1 MFQKLTGK
9 IIKFFNN
16 RYWLFLALVVLIS
29 YGQMLWMQ
37 PWEDDSGLFIKLANI
52 QSNVGYFGF
61 GPFGSGIYKYTA
73 VPFIPIY
80 HFFGHNIVAYFALC
94 LVAYLVATLV
104 VYKLFSQILGETAG
118 RIAGLVLA
126 AGYISSDAFWR
137 LTNGVATCIS
147 FLLVTFF
154 VYFYVKYLNL
164 SKFRYY
170 LLTLFFYAISLQY
183 FVVRDLY
190 LFAIVVVFELVFFVF
205 KKPFKFPLY
214 SLLRLIPFGLIFYWL
229 VIMAGDSRSD
239 GLKEFVFGIL
249 NGHLELT
256 YGFVSTLSNIV
267 LPDYITN
274 FVFKFRYGYAFL
286 LTSIL
291 IVVFLL
297 LRQLKNGLSLMRA
310 YYILIL
316 LWILT
321 AKNIYRPELLGTNV
335 NGLHLATLGGVILIT
350 SVLIAVCIKNRK
362 MFILF
367 WSWVLVNVSV
377 YAAYFPTTTYET
389 ISRYMSHSF
398 YAWTAVV
405 GILYAEINRRK
416 KYGQFFSLLIL
427 IYIVL
432 NLANSVIYQRNF
444 LVTKSIPVKFFY
456 QDLQRLLPRIEKGD
470 ILYFDVSNDS
480 QVAFRAAIS
489 GAMIP
494 NTGTISWRYGVDRY
508 DFQMFEDPSSL
519 FTYLKDHPA
528 DVEKIHTFF
537 YSKKGLSE
545 TTSEFVKLFQS
556 NKSLNLT
563 FDNISSK
570 YNLKSGLS
578 GTSVN
583 KSNLELSNLEI
594 SSLTPFK
601 LLVSLV
607 AEPLDFSNI
616 KYPVF
621 YGNDKFDPI
630 FIKDQNL
637 QGLAFKYNKF
647 KNLFKYS
654 QIEVSSSWQDRVEKN
669 LIDGDTGTVWQA
681 DRILWLDSEQH
692 LIVKMNNVQR
702 FSRLQFTNAYATS
715 TPLEFEMFYSNDLVN
730 WKNLGVY
737 KNAKR
742 MENGE
747 TKIVDFEPQNFR
759 YFKIKFVKTLNG
771 DSPAISEVLL
781 IPSEFDQLNIFQAN
795 QYLYNPFAN
804 MPSADVYNKLLF
816 NTQFTGKLNI
826 AWNNDKF
833 ALPQSD
839 PLIYS
844 NINFDGK
851 MHTYEF
857 SLPAGGRV
865 VNKLMFEVTNFP
877 GQITIKNIEVL
888 Y

>member
-1 MFQKLTGK
+1 MIQKLTAR
-9 IIKFFNN
+9 ITKFFNTK
-16 RYWLFLALVVLIS
+16 YWLFLVLVVLIS

-94 LVAYLVATLV
+94 LVAYLVSTLM
-104 VYKLFSQILGETAG
+104 VYKLFSQILGKTAG
-118 RIAGLVLA
+118 RVAGFTLA

-137 LTNGVATCIS
+137 MTNGVATCVS
-147 FLLVTFF
+147 FVLVTSFI
-154 VYFYVKYLNL
+154 YFYIRYVNL

-170 LLTLFFYAISLQY
+170 LLALLFYAISLQY

-190 LFAIVVVFELVFFVF
+190 LFAVAVIFELVFFVF
-205 KKPFKFPLY
+205 KRPFKLPIY
-214 SLLRLIPFGLIFYWL
+214 SFLRLIPFGTIFYWL

-239 GLKEFVFGIL
+239 GLKEFVSGIFH
-249 NGHLELT
+249 GHLELT

-267 LPDYITN
+267 IPDYITN
-274 FVFKFRYGYAFL
+274 FIFKFRHGYAFL
-286 LTSIL
+286 FVSIL
-291 IVVFLL
+291 IIVFLFL
-297 LRQLKNGLSLMRA
+297 NKFKNGLFLMRV

-316 LWILT
+316 FWVLVS
-321 AKNIYRPELLGTNV
+321 KNIYKPELLGTNI
-335 NGLHLATLGGVILIT
+335 NGLHTATLGGAILIT
-350 SVLIAVCIKNRK
+350 SILIIVCIKNRK
-362 MFILF
+362 LLILF
-367 WSWVLVNVSV
+367 WSWVLVNVAV

-398 YAWTAVV
+398 CAWTAVV
-405 GILYAEINRRK
+405 GILYSEINRRK
-416 KYGQFFSLLIL
+416 KLGQIFSSLVL
-427 IYIVL
+427 IYIGL
-432 NLANSVIYQRNF
+432 NLTNSVIYQHNF
-444 LVTKSIPVKFFY
+444 LVTKSLPVKKFY
-456 QDLQRLLPRIEKGD
+456 QDLQSLLPRIEKGD
-470 ILYFDVSNDS
+470 ILYFDVSSDA

-508 DFQMFEDPSSL
+508 DFKMFEDPSSL
-519 FTYLKDHPA
+519 FTYLKDHPL
-528 DVEKIHTFF
+528 DDKKIHTFF
-537 YSKKGLSE
+537 YSKNGLTE

-556 NKSLNLT
+556 NKSLNIN
-563 FDNISSK
+563 FDNFTSK

-578 GTSVN
+578 GSFVN
-583 KSNLELSNLEI
+583 KSNLELGNLEI
-594 SSLTPFK
+594 PSMIPFK

-607 AEPLDFSNI
+607 AEPLDFSNT

-621 YGNDKFDPI
+621 YGHDKFDPV
-630 FIKDQNL
+630 FINDQAL
-637 QGLAFKYNKF
+637 QDLTFKYNKF

-654 QIEVSSSWQDRVEKN
+654 QIEVTSSWQDRVEKN

-692 LIVKMNNVQR
+692 LIIKMNNVQR

-715 TPLEFEMFYSNDLVN
+715 TPLDFEMFYSNDLVS
-730 WKNLGVY
+730 WKSLGVY
-737 KNAKR
+737 KNTIR

-747 TKIVDFEPQNFR
+747 TKIIDFEPQNFR

-771 DSPAISEVLL
+771 DSPAISEVML
-781 IPSEFDQLNIFQAN
+781 IPSEFDGLNIFQAN
-795 QYLYNPFAN
+795 QYLANPFAN
-804 MPSADVYNKLLF
+804 MPNADVYNKLLF
-816 NTQFTGKLNI
+816 NTQFSGRLNI

-839 PLIYS
+839 PLVYS

-865 VNKLMFEVTNFP
+865 VNKLMFEITNFP
-877 GQITIKNIEVL
+877 GQITINNIKVI